1 MMQYYQ
7 QELSSQQQ
15 SAFDL
20 IHSWYG
26 NNPDAPFVLRG
37 YAGTGKTYCIQRVIK
52 SLRQLNPKIK
62 IAVCA
67 PTHRAVHVLEEMAA
81 ASLLKVDITTLHS
94 LLHVMPG
101 EYDETGRPKLK
112 PNKWSREGFYSEYH
126 LVVIDE
132 ASMVGEELMALIER
146 KNTPTIFMGDPAQL
160 PPIGEEESPV
170 FKLATGYELTQV
182 MRYSGA
188 IADYVTSIRNGLNAQ
203 FPPRVRTYGNITKC
217 NQVEWDKWLLDEF
230 HQATDPYAV
239 RAIAWTNRRV
249 NAINKLIRESIQ
261 GVGDWEP
268 YIKGERLVAKEPV
281 IVRAEHDSERK
292 VILMHSCA
300 ECEVKA
306 VTEDALPY
314 RNQYLHVYR
323 LNIETDLG
331 TKAWVLTI
339 HPQSWETA
347 KKMIF
352 EWKKEILAM
361 ESEKRKK
368 AWAAFYEFLETFNL
382 VTQSRGIANRLN
394 YAYATT
400 CHQSQGGTFKK
411 VFVDHSNIFGCRD
424 VRMRNQL
431 LYVADSRASE
441 HLYALTKF

>member
-1 MMQYYQ
+1 MQ
-7 QELSSQQQ
+7 QELSRQQQ
-15 SAFDL
+15 FAFDL
-20 IHSWYG
+20 IHVWYSDES
-26 NNPDAPFVLRG
+26 NTPFVLRG
-37 YAGTGKTYCIQRVIK
+37 YAGTGKTYCIQKVIK
-52 SLRQLNPKIK
+52 SLQQLNSKIK

-67 PTHRAVHVLEEMAA
+67 PTHRAVHVLQEMALHA
-81 ASLLKVDITTLHS
+81 GLKVDITTLHS

-112 PNKWSREGFYSEYH
+112 PNKWSREAFYRDYD

-132 ASMVGEELMALIER
+132 ASMIGEELMELIER
-146 KNTPTIFMGDPAQL
+146 ENTATIFMGDPAQL

-170 FKLATGYELTQV
+170 FKLPTGYELTQV

-188 IADYVTSIRNGLNAQ
+188 IADYVTSIRNQINARI
-203 FPPRVRTYGNITKC
+203 PPRLNTIGNITKC
-217 NQVEWDKWLLDEF
+217 NSQEWNKWLIDEF
-230 HQATDPYAV
+230 HRATDPYAV

-249 NAINKLIRESIQ
+249 NAINKLIRKSIE
-261 GVGDWEP
+261 GVGDEEP

-281 IVRAEHDSERK
+281 IVRSENDVNRRI
-292 VILMHSCA
+292 ILMHSCA

-306 VTEDALPY
+306 VKEDALPY
-314 RNQYLHVYR
+314 HSRYLNIYR

-331 TKAWVLTI
+331 TEAWILTI
-339 HPQSWETA
+339 HPQSWKTA
-347 KKMIF
+347 KKMVL
-352 EWKKEILAM
+352 EWKQEILLM
-361 ESEKRKK
+361 EPQNRKK

-382 VTQSRGIANRLN
+382 VTQSGGIANRLN

-411 VFVDHSNIFGCRD
+411 VFVVNTDILVCRD
-424 VRMRNQL
+424 GKMRNQL